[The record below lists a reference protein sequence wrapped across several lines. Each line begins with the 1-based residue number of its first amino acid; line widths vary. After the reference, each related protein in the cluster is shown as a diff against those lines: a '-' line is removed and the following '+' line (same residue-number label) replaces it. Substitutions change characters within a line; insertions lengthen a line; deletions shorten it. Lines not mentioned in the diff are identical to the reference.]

1 MFLTLGCKVY
11 LWMHLSA
18 FGVSLEII
26 TPFIQK
32 EYTIMV
38 DYCATLQMRSYTV
51 KDVCTTYVAQIV
63 S

>member
-1 MFLTLGCKVY
+1 
-11 LWMHLSA
+11 MHLSA
-18 FGVSLEII
+18 FGESLEII

-38 DYCATLQMRSYTV
+38 DCCETLQMRSYTV
-51 KDVCTTYVAQIV
+51 KDICTTYVAQII